1 MARSRR
7 ELRHIDQWPGY
18 VDALSTLLL
27 AITFLLVVFVLSQ
40 FFLNQ
45 LLQGKDTK
53 LKSLESSIS
62 QLTAQLD
69 TEHATNSQLRLS
81 VAKLSADLQGA
92 QADRDD
98 AMGRLAQTS
107 AERDQ
112 FRDQL
117 AVLQDQKAQLTQT
130 LNELRVEADKS
141 QKLQA
146 DLERSTDLRSKL
158 AEELRLAQQNVTADK
173 ATIEAQLSQLI
184 QLRRDIDALQK
195 TRHELDLQVA
205 EMTALLKAA
214 EQAKGD
220 ATKEIARLA
229 DLLEAVQAKTKGLE
243 TEVAKLNQSVAE
255 SGQKNQ
261 DLSSQIARLT
271 ALLDTARG
279 EKTAA
284 DQRVAALSQ
293 QIESARGEGG
303 KLSDEVARL
312 QELLKTAEQD
322 KATRE
327 ARVAEL
333 SSQLQAAGGDAAERE
348 RRLAELS
355 ALLREEQSKSQ
366 QSSASAEELQKAREQ
381 LLAQLGQVRDQS
393 SELESKLASAQER
406 TMLAQKEIDQRD
418 TRIADLLRQA
428 GRKEEALATEQA
440 LSRESLNQV
449 ETLNRQINA
458 LRVQLAS
465 LQQALDVSKQ
475 KAEEQ
480 QVTITDLGSKLNM
493 ALAGKVEELGRFRS
507 EFFGRLRQLLGDRP
521 DVRIVGDRFVFQ
533 SEVLFPSASADIEPS
548 GQDEL
553 RKLADS
559 LRQISSE
566 IPSDLPWVLQIN
578 GHTDTRPISTPEFP
592 SNWELSTERAINV
605 GKFLI
610 SQGIPPERIAV
621 AGFASFQ
628 PLDDRHDEI
637 AYRRNRRIEL
647 KLTTP

>member
-98 AMGRLAQTS
+98 AMGRLGQTS

>member
-98 AMGRLAQTS
+98 AMSRLAQTS

-229 DLLEAVQAKTKGLE
+229 DLLEALQAKTKGLE

-559 LRQISSE
+559 LRQISGE

-578 GHTDTRPISTPEFP
+578 GHTDTRPISTSEFP

>member
-7 ELRHIDQWPGY
+7 EVRHIDQWPGY

-53 LKSLESSIS
+53 LKTLESSIS

-98 AMGRLAQTS
+98 ATSRLAETS

-117 AVLQDQKAQLTQT
+117 ALLQDQKAQLTQT

-173 ATIEAQLSQLI
+173 GTIEAQLSQLI

-229 DLLEAVQAKTKGLE
+229 DLVEAAQAKTKGLE

-261 DLSSQIARLT
+261 DLSSQIARLS
-271 ALLDTARG
+271 ALLETARG

-293 QIESARGEGG
+293 QLEGARGEGG

-312 QELLKTAEQD
+312 QELLKTAQQD
-322 KATRE
+322 KTARE
-327 ARVAEL
+327 QRVAEL

-355 ALLREEQSKSQ
+355 ALLREEQGKSQ
-366 QSSASAEELQKAREQ
+366 QSSASGEELQKAREQ
-381 LLAQLGQVRDQS
+381 LLAQLGQVRDQA

-465 LQQALDVSKQ
+465 LQQSLDVSKQ
-475 KAEEQ
+475 KVEEQ

-559 LRQISSE
+559 LRQISNE

-605 GKFLI
+605 GKFLV

>member
-98 AMGRLAQTS
+98 AMSRLAQTS

-173 ATIEAQLSQLI
+173 VTIEAQLSQLI

-559 LRQISSE
+559 LRQISGE

-578 GHTDTRPISTPEFP
+578 GHTDTRPISTSEFP

>member
-98 AMGRLAQTS
+98 AMSRLAQTS

>member
-27 AITFLLVVFVLSQ
+27 AITFLLVVFVLGQ

-69 TEHATNSQLRLS
+69 TEHATSSQLRLS

-92 QADRDD
+92 QADRED
-98 AMGRLAQTS
+98 AMSRLAEAS
-107 AERDQ
+107 SERDQ

-117 AVLQDQKAQLTQT
+117 AALQDQKAQLTQT

-173 ATIEAQLSQLI
+173 TTIEAQLSQLI

-205 EMTALLKAA
+205 EMTTLLKAA

-229 DLLEAVQAKTKGLE
+229 DLLEAAQTKTKGLE
-243 TEVAKLNQSVAE
+243 TDVAKLNQSVAE

-261 DLSSQIARLT
+261 DLSSQIARLS
-271 ALLDTARG
+271 ALLETARG

-293 QIESARGEGG
+293 QLESARGEGG

-312 QELLKTAEQD
+312 QQLMKTAEQD

-327 ARVAEL
+327 QRVAEL

-355 ALLREEQSKSQ
+355 ALLREEQGKSRE
-366 QSSASAEELQKAREQ
+366 SSASAGELQKAREQ
-381 LLAQLGQVRDQS
+381 LLAQLGQVRDQA

-559 LRQISSE
+559 LRQISGE

-578 GHTDTRPISTPEFP
+578 GHTDTRPISTSEFP

>member
-98 AMGRLAQTS
+98 AMGRLGQTS

-173 ATIEAQLSQLI
+173 VTIEAQLSQLI